1 MSSSDIEQLE
11 NINNSIT
18 AIADSRGMIVNCETL
33 IGENLRKKINSY
45 GSIVKISV
53 PILLIVFGIIDF
65 AQAVFASD
73 ADKMKAAQKK
83 FIQRV
88 IIAIIIFLV
97 PTFVNLLLTLAN
109 QVWSNIDPNTCLNF

>member
-1 MSSSDIEQLE
+1 
-11 NINNSIT
+11 
-18 AIADSRGMIVNCETL
+18 MIVNCETL